1 MSGLVATPG
10 ERSWHSGAGLLDSG
24 MTLCES
30 INGDSWVDQAL
41 SAGAVGVD
49 VYATVSDP
57 LGSLFAAGIGWVIDH
72 LNPIK
77 DWFDELTGNP
87 EEVAAFSET
96 WSNVRN
102 ELDRIK
108 ADYARHAEAQM
119 GHMQGEA
126 LESYRKHVKDMTDK
140 YGLVSN
146 GAHAISYGF
155 VGAAGLVQLVHGLVR
170 DALAQI
176 VGALCSYV
184 AELVITLGAATPL
197 VIHQATSRVSA
208 LVAEIGPKL
217 KGLKSSVHSLDE
229 LTSGLK
235 DILNDIPRFLGDRY
249 SVPNHPELKWDDIP
263 SRNLKWAERIKAMP
277 GGEGLTLGE
286 RIRLINMQDEYKHL
300 LGTGQDAWEG
310 LVKEALASSA
320 PNNVNDAIRR
330 IRELA
335 GNL

>member
-1 MSGLVATPG
+1 MSGLVATAE

-30 INGDSWVDQAL
+30 ITGDSWVDRGL
-41 SAGAVGVD
+41 SGVAVGVD

-72 LNPIK
+72 LSPIK

-87 EEVAAFSET
+87 EEVSAFAQT
-96 WSNVRN
+96 WGNVRT
-102 ELDRIK
+102 ELDRVR
-108 ADYARHAEAQM
+108 ADYARYADSQM
-119 GHMQGEA
+119 GHMKGEA
-126 LESYRKHVKDMTDK
+126 LDAYRTHVQDMLQK
-140 YGLVSN
+140 YRLVSG

-155 VGAAGLVQLVHGLVR
+155 VGAAGLVQLVHGIVR

-184 AELVITLGAATPL
+184 SELVITLGAATPL
-197 VIHQATSRVSA
+197 VIHQASSRVSA

-217 KGLKSSVHSLDE
+217 KGLKTSVHSLDE

-235 DILNDIPRFLGDRY
+235 DVLNDIPRFLGDRY
-249 SVPNHPELKWDDIP
+249 AVPNHPELKWGDIP
-263 SRNLKWAERIKAMP
+263 SRNLRWAERIKAMP

-286 RIRLINMQDEYKHL
+286 RIRLINLQDEYKHL
-300 LGTGQDAWEG
+300 LGTGREAWEG
-310 LVKEALASSA
+310 LVREALKSSA
-320 PNNVNDAIRR
+320 PNDVNDAIRK

-335 GNL
+335 AEL

>member
-1 MSGLVATPG
+1 MSGLVATAD

-30 INGDSWVDQAL
+30 ITGDSWVDRGL
-41 SAGAVGVD
+41 SGVAVGVD
-49 VYATVSDP
+49 VYATASDP

-87 EEVAAFSET
+87 EEVSAFAQT
-96 WSNVRN
+96 WGNVRN
-102 ELDRIK
+102 ELDRVR
-108 ADYARHAEAQM
+108 ADYTRYADGQL
-119 GHMQGEA
+119 GHMKGEA
-126 LESYRKHVKDMTDK
+126 LDAYRSHVQDMLGK
-140 YGLVSN
+140 YRLVSS

-184 AELVITLGAATPL
+184 SELVITLGAATPL

-217 KGLKSSVHSLDE
+217 KGLKTSVHSLDE

-235 DILNDIPRFLGDRY
+235 DVLNDIPRFLGDRY
-249 SVPNHPELKWDDIP
+249 SVPNHPELKWGDIP
-263 SRNLKWAERIKAMP
+263 SRNVRFAEQIKAMP

-286 RIRLINMQDEYKHL
+286 RIRLINMQDEYRHL
-300 LGTGQDAWEG
+300 LGTGREAWEG
-310 LVKEALASSA
+310 LIREALQSSA
-320 PNNVNDAIRR
+320 PNDVNDAIRK

-335 GNL
+335 ADL